1 MNKKNKQ
8 TKVNGGFN
16 IQPKRNG
23 GFVSYTQPYNGG
35 MIYAVARVQEGDV
48 FDEERGK
55 AVAFAKTELLI
66 RKCEE
71 RKALHVL
78 DEMQCALRRELK
90 KDPSA
95 DASRMWSKH
104 ISAAADYHK
113 ELLRYLRNQKR
124 IVELVSEHYDSLGFM
139 LTYTQALKAAH
150 DQALAEEKA
159 RLEEDE
165 KKKVSRR
172 VTKAILDGDDGTA
185 QNA

>member
-35 MIYAVARVQEGDV
+35 MIYAVARVQDGDV
-48 FDEERGK
+48 FNEEQGK

-71 RKALHVL
+71 RKALRVL
-78 DEMQCALRRELK
+78 EDMQSMLRKEMK

-104 ISAAADYHK
+104 ISVAADYHK

-124 IVELVSEHYDSLGFM
+124 VVELVSEHFATLGSTP
-139 LTYTQALKAAH
+139 LTYTEALKAAH
-150 DQALAEEKA
+150 DQALAEENARNEAKA
-159 RLEEDE
+159 NGG
-165 KKKVSRR
+165 
-172 VTKAILDGDDGTA
+172 I
-185 QNA
+185 NAKMFTLKEA